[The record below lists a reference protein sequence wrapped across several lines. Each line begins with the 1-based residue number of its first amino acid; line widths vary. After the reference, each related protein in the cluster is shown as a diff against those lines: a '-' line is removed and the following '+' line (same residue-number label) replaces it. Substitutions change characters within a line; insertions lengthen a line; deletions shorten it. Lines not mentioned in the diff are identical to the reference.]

1 MRIIN
6 LKKQLGKFTID
17 IPYLEL
23 ESGCIHGFIGENGSG
38 KTTTAKL
45 IADILKPDVGEILY
59 DGLDS
64 RSITMTA
71 QKPYMLHTSVYE
83 NIIYPLKIRNIKPN
97 EIEIDTMLKKYDL
110 YEKKKQYARS
120 LSSGEQQK
128 LSLLRTLIFKPKFVI
143 IDETLSNLSAESL
156 ELFENLILEIQK
168 ARCITWVL
176 ISHQPHIINELCDTV
191 HFFAKGRLIE
201 SGKKE
206 QVFLYSQNP
215 IVKTYV
221 QRQVFGLLKE
231 R

>member
-6 LKKQLGKFTID
+6 LKKQLGRFSID
-17 IPYLEL
+17 IPYLVL
-23 ESGCIHGFIGENGSG
+23 AKGCIHGFIGENGSG

-45 IADILKPDVGEILY
+45 IANILQPDEGQILY
-59 DGLDS
+59 DGLEP
-64 RSITMTA
+64 RSITMSS

-83 NIIYPLKIRNIKPN
+83 NLLYPLKIRNIKPD
-97 EIEIDTMLKKYDL
+97 EKAIDAMLQKYDL

-128 LSLLRTLIFKPKFVI
+128 LSLLRTLIFQPEFVI
-143 IDETLSNLSAESL
+143 VDETLSNLSAESL
-156 ELFENLILEIQK
+156 ELFENLIWKIQK
-168 ARCITWVL
+168 TRCITWVL

-191 HFFAKGRLIE
+191 HFFSNGRLIE

-206 QVFLYSQNP
+206 QVFLHSQNS

-231 R
+231 G